1 MQANR
6 HCLSIATQLDS
17 SDFDAQTWNLEPH
30 PWLIIVAM
38 SYFLAIDAGGTKTQ
52 CLLADETRVLAR
64 ATTGT
69 LKLMRVSEQE
79 ATARLHAMLAEVA
92 ATAGVSLS
100 QITRSCFGLAGL
112 SSPAVRAWA
121 SRALC
126 KSVAGELLLCG
137 DEEIALNAAF
147 SGGPGILVV
156 AGTGSNAIGRTA
168 DGSLFGA
175 GGWGPVL
182 GDEGSGTWIGLEAI
196 RAALRAQDRDTPS
209 NLNCAQPGN
218 GLDGVSTSLLREIE
232 RHWNLNSLGELVALG
247 NQRADPNHP
256 APDFASLAPVIAR
269 LAEQGDTLAT
279 QVLTRAGEHLAELAA
294 LVFRKM
300 TAAPTATPEEPAAIG
315 VAFTGSVL
323 THIAPVRA
331 AMTARLAGT
340 LPAACV
346 RQSPVDPLEGAL
358 WRARRG

>member
-1 MQANR
+1 
-6 HCLSIATQLDS
+6 
-17 SDFDAQTWNLEPH
+17 
-30 PWLIIVAM
+30 M
-38 SYFLAIDAGGTKTQ
+38 STFLAIDGGGTKTQ

-69 LKLMRVSEQE
+69 VKLMRVSEEE
-79 ATARLHAMLAEVA
+79 ATARLHAMLTEVA
-92 ATAGVSLS
+92 DAAGVSLS
-100 QITRSCFGLAGL
+100 QIARTCFGLAGL

-126 KSVAGELLLCG
+126 KSVSGELLLCG
-137 DEEIALNAAF
+137 DEEIALDAAF

-196 RAALRAQDRDTPS
+196 RAARRAHDRDPLGNS
-209 NLNCAQPGN
+209 NRAEPGDDL
-218 GLDGVSTSLLREIE
+218 GCVSTSLLREIE

-247 NQRADPNHP
+247 NRRADANHP
-256 APDFASLAPVIAR
+256 ASDFASLAPVVAHC
-269 LAEQGDTLAT
+269 AEQGDTLAAE
-279 QVLTRAGEHLAELAA
+279 VLTRAGVELAELVA

-300 TAAPTATPEEPAAIG
+300 TTAPTPTLAEPAAIG

-340 LPAACV
+340 LPAVCV